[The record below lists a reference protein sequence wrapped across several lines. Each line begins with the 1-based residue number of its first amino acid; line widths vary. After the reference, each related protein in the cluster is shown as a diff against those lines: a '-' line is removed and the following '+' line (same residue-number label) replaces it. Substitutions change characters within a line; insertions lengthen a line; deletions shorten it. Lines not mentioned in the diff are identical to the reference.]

1 MSAGSKSASPA
12 RAGIAVNARPRI
24 IHVQELRRDCRDI
37 GVALAALCSDQRR
50 KKLRRRYTKTSITAS
65 GTAQPIQTGGDQR
78 RVSGSASRL
87 IADAPRNKL
96 PIQPYQYIG
105 SPDFAGLVSHSHSLM
120 RG

>member
-12 RAGIAVNARPRI
+12 RTGIAISARLRAI
-24 IHVQELRRDCRDI
+24 NVELRRDFRDI
-37 GVALAALCSDQRR
+37 SVVLETLSSDQRR

-87 IADAPRNKL
+87 IADAAKNEVPS
-96 PIQPYQYIG
+96 QPYQYIG
-105 SPDFAGLVSHSHSLM
+105 RPDFAGLVSHSHSLM

>member
-12 RAGIAVNARPRI
+12 RAGIAINARLRAI
-24 IHVQELRRDCRDI
+24 DVQAPRRDCRDI
-37 GVALAALCSDQRR
+37 SVALATCSSDQRR

-87 IADAPRNKL
+87 IADAARNEV
-96 PIQPYQYIG
+96 PSQPYQYIG
-105 SPDFAGLVSHSHSLM
+105 RPDFAGLVSHSHSLM